1 MPNNHIAVTTI
12 YMITNLTRCQSHF
25 DQINLFRPKVSP
37 HTSSKAGR
45 NIHNANIQKTNNKAL
60 NTCLAQL
67 QIYIKFLLKMPLAH
81 RPSQQLTSHLQQPQ
95 LSVVLASVQ
104 LFQPPL

>member
-67 QIYIKFLLKMPLAH
+67 QIYIKFLLKMHLAH
-81 RPSQQLTSHLQQPQ
+81 KQYKKLSNHPPQ
-95 LSVVLASVQ
+95 LQLFAVLATVQ
-104 LFQPPL
+104 LFLSLL